1 MVKSHRRRFSSLHQ
15 TRRAPC
21 FGCLQVMGDSAGLL
35 DVTSINPR
43 GSFSSEPFAE
53 ERYQDDVDEEVKL
66 SHIFVPFSIDD

>member
-1 MVKSHRRRFSSLHQ
+1 
-15 TRRAPC
+15 
-21 FGCLQVMGDSAGLL
+21 MGDSAGLL